1 MWCLNR
7 RWKTQR
13 TNWAECKCS
22 LKVSLWASVPPD
34 GAISPNTDWWGVSTC
49 SLEAPPLM
57 RPQMICSTLSGSLMW
72 TVVFSNWG
80 ICRGRETQTEREK
93 EREVIISSPS
103 NFPLTETTALK
114 TLDQHDSKKDFSSD
128 CNTPAFTLSLVV
140 LVCEC
145 VERNEHYKSDE
156 I

>member
-1 MWCLNR
+1 MDR
-7 RWKTQR
+7 RLLELRHLQR
-13 TNWAECKCS
+13 E
-22 LKVSLWASVPPD
+22 
-34 GAISPNTDWWGVSTC
+34 
-49 SLEAPPLM
+49 
-57 RPQMICSTLSGSLMW
+57 RHRHRQ
-72 TVVFSNWG
+72 
-80 ICRGRETQTEREK
+80 REK

-140 LVCEC
+140 LGCEC